1 MIENESLKTLEFE
14 KIIAMLA
21 DRAGSVLG
29 KELAHALRPSSDYE
43 EAAEWQAET
52 AEAVSRHL
60 IGRRVVELLRGNCVT
75 LDEVLPIELAKLLG
89 VGLQYGGNVWKL

>member
-52 AEAVSRHL
+52 AEAVSVL
-60 IGRRVVELLRGNCVT
+60 SLLRR
-75 LDEVLPIELAKLLG
+75 LLAEFLIF
-89 VGLQYGGNVWKL
+89 VPC